1 MAEASSAMQ
10 EIRLPQGAIRYRE
23 LGAGEPIVFVHGL
36 LVDGR
41 LWQEVTPRLA
51 DEFRCIVPDLPLGSH
66 TIPTAQGTD
75 LSPPGLARIVADLL
89 EALDLDRVTLVGND
103 TGGAICQLVATRHP
117 ERLAR
122 LVLTP
127 CDAYKDFL
135 PPAFRPLQWA
145 ARVPGLPGA
154 LFQPFRVDAVRRS
167 PLGFGWLI
175 KRRPLDSELL
185 ESWLRPSLED
195 PAVRRDAVE
204 ILRRI
209 DNRFTL
215 EAAERLRE
223 FDRPTLIAWATE
235 DRFFKLRNGKRLAEA
250 IPDARLELIED
261 ARTFVPLDQPERL
274 AELIAAFIEETSE
287 APAATGSR

>member
-23 LGAGEPIVFVHGL
+23 LGEGEPIVFVHGL

-287 APAATGSR
+287 AQAATGSR

>member
-1 MAEASSAMQ
+1 MVQPSDDLQ
-10 EIRLPQGAIRYRE
+10 EIRLPQGTIRYRDA
-23 LGAGEPIVFVHGL
+23 GSGEPIVFVHGL

-41 LWQEVTPRLA
+41 LWRDVAPRLA

-66 TIPTAQGTD
+66 TIPAAEGTD

-89 EALDLDRVTLVGND
+89 EALELDRVTLVGND

-117 ERLAR
+117 ERLAS

-127 CDAYKDFL
+127 CDAYEDFL

-154 LFQPFRVDAVRRS
+154 LFQPFRLDAVRRS

-175 KRRPLDSELL
+175 KRRPLDAELL

-250 IPDARLELIED
+250 IPDARLELVED
-261 ARTFVPLDQPERL
+261 SRTFVPLDQPERL
-274 AELIAAFIEETSE
+274 AELIAAFIRQTSG
-287 APAATGSR
+287 APAQSGGG

>member
-1 MAEASSAMQ
+1 MVQPSEDLQ
-10 EIRLPQGAIRYRE
+10 EIRLPQGRIRYRE
-23 LGAGEPIVFVHGL
+23 AGSGEPIVFVHGL

-41 LWQEVTPRLA
+41 LWRDVAPLLA

-66 TIPTAQGTD
+66 TIPAAEGTD

-89 EALDLDRVTLVGND
+89 EALELDRVTLVGND

-117 ERLAR
+117 ARLAR

-154 LFQPFRVDAVRRS
+154 LLQPLRLDVVRRS

-175 KRRPLDSELL
+175 KRRPLDGELL
-185 ESWLRPSLED
+185 ESWLRPSIED
-195 PAVRRDAVE
+195 SAVRRDAVE

-235 DRFFKLRNGKRLAEA
+235 DRFFKLRNGERLAEA
-250 IPDARLELIED
+250 IPDARLERIED
-261 ARTFVPLDQPERL
+261 ARTFVPLDQPKRL
-274 AELIAAFIEETSE
+274 AELIAAFIRQTPA
-287 APAATGSR
+287 APAGAGGG

>member
-1 MAEASSAMQ
+1 MAQSTAELPQ
-10 EIRLPQGAIRYRE
+10 IHLPQGTIRYRDT
-23 LGAGEPIVFVHGL
+23 GSGEPIVFVHGL

-41 LWQEVTPRLA
+41 LWRDVTPQLA

-66 TIPTAQGTD
+66 AIPAPEGTD

-89 EALDLDRVTLVGND
+89 EALELDRVTLVGND

-117 ERLAR
+117 ARLAR

-145 ARVPGLPGA
+145 ARVPGLPGV
-154 LFQPFRVDAVRRS
+154 LLQPSRLDTVRRS

-204 ILRRI
+204 VLRRI

-215 EAAERLRE
+215 EAAERLRD

-235 DRFFKLRNGKRLAEA
+235 DRFFKLSNAKRLAEA

-261 ARTFVPLDQPERL
+261 ARTFVPLDQPKRL
-274 AELIAAFIEETSE
+274 AELITSFMRETSDD
-287 APAATGSR
+287 PSGRLR

>member
-1 MAEASSAMQ
+1 MAQPSADLQ
-10 EIRLPQGAIRYRE
+10 EIQLPQGTIRYRDA
-23 LGAGEPIVFVHGL
+23 GSGEPIVFVHGL

-41 LWQEVTPRLA
+41 LWRDVAPRLA
-51 DEFRCIVPDLPLGSH
+51 DAFRCIVPDLPLGSH
-66 TIPTAQGTD
+66 TIPTAEGTD
-75 LSPPGLARIVADLL
+75 LSPPGLARIVADLF
-89 EALDLDRVTLVGND
+89 EALELDHVTLVGND
-103 TGGAICQLVATRHP
+103 TGGAICQLVATRHS

-127 CDAYKDFL
+127 CDAYMDFL

-154 LFQPFRVDAVRRS
+154 LFQPFRLDAVRRS

-185 ESWLRPSLED
+185 ESWVRPSLED

-223 FDRPTLIAWATE
+223 FDRPALIAWATE

-274 AELIAAFIEETSE
+274 AELIAAFIEETSG
-287 APAATGSR
+287 AAAATGDR

>member
-1 MAEASSAMQ
+1 MAQPTTELK
-10 EIRLPQGAIRYRE
+10 EIGLPQGTIRYRDT
-23 LGAGEPIVFVHGL
+23 GSGEPIVFVHGL

-41 LWQEVTPRLA
+41 LWRDVTPLLE

-66 TIPTAQGTD
+66 TSPVAEGTD

-89 EALDLDRVTLVGND
+89 DALELDRVTLVGND

-127 CDAYKDFL
+127 CDAYEDFL

-145 ARVPGLPGA
+145 AHVPGLPAA
-154 LFQPFRVDAVRRS
+154 LFQPFRLGAVRGS

-175 KRRPLDSELL
+175 KRRPLDSDLL

-195 PAVRRDAVE
+195 AAVRRDAVE

-223 FDRPTLIAWATE
+223 FDRPALIAWATE
-235 DRFFKLRNGKRLAEA
+235 DRFFKLRNGERLADA
-250 IPDARLELIED
+250 IPDARLERIED
-261 ARTFVPLDQPERL
+261 ARTFVPLDQPKRL
-274 AELIAAFIEETSE
+274 AELIAAFIRETPA
-287 APAATGSR
+287 APAAAGGR

>member
-1 MAEASSAMQ
+1 MAQPSADLQ
-10 EIRLPQGAIRYRE
+10 EIQLPQGTIRYRDA
-23 LGAGEPIVFVHGL
+23 GSGEPIVFVHGL

-41 LWQEVTPRLA
+41 LWRDVTPQLA
-51 DEFRCIVPDLPLGSH
+51 DEFRCVVPDLPLGSH
-66 TIPTAQGTD
+66 TIPMAEGSD

-89 EALDLDRVTLVGND
+89 EALELDRVTLVGND

-154 LFQPFRVDAVRRS
+154 LFQPFRLDAVRRS

-235 DRFFKLRNGKRLAEA
+235 DRFFKLRNGDRLAEA
-250 IPDARLELIED
+250 NPNARLEQIED
-261 ARTFVPLDQPERL
+261 ARTFVPLDQPKRL
-274 AELIAAFIEETSE
+274 AELIAAFIKETSE
-287 APAATGSR
+287 APAASGGR